1 MFAGPYMKKAVKNEA
16 KHNRIGAFVLL
27 LSLLFLFA
35 TTPLGVSG
43 EPPTPREVWARAE
56 SLGARHD
63 LDPLLLYAIAC
74 AESSLN
80 PDADSGAARGLMQ
93 MSPQAWKDVTDRS
106 YRDAWDWRAN
116 MDAAGAYLAIL
127 RTRLAKS
134 GHLSSANLVAAYHF
148 GPGRLEKA
156 GYDLSRLPRVQNL
169 VYGDILAG
177 RVPNLPAPAPERLVL
192 RSWRGSPAAPT
203 FEPAM
208 KPLFIAPLL
217 VAEASADGGAVSA
230 RENQAA
236 EPRELSLAA
245 VPELNLP
252 VLHPATAPDALD
264 FGPLLVRENDGTTP
278 LLFPALDPP
287 AEETAT
293 GEGTEGDLFVL
304 PVLSSDSPLVDSGNA
319 GGTVP
324 ANGKDD
330 KETPADDEGEAPLP
344 VLNLQDFTP

>member
-1 MFAGPYMKKAVKNEA
+1 MKKAVKNEA
-16 KHNRIGAFVLL
+16 KLNRTGAFVLL

-35 TTPLGVSG
+35 ATPLTVSG
-43 EPPTPREVWARAE
+43 EPPTPREVWVRAE

-127 RTRLAKS
+127 RTKLAKN
-134 GHLSSANLVAAYHF
+134 GHLSAANLVAAYHF

-169 VYGDILAG
+169 IYGDILAG

-192 RSWRGSPAAPT
+192 RSWRGSPAAPN
-203 FEPAM
+203 FEPAV
-208 KPLFIAPLL
+208 KPIFIAPLL
-217 VAEASADGGAVSA
+217 VAEASAEGGEVSA

-236 EPRELSLAA
+236 EPPELSLAA
-245 VPELNLP
+245 LPELNLP
-252 VLHPATAPDALD
+252 VLHPAKVPDALD
-264 FGPLLVRENDGTTP
+264 LGPLLVRENDGTTP
-278 LLFPALDPP
+278 LLIPALDPP

-293 GEGTEGDLFVL
+293 AESMEGDLFVL
-304 PVLSSDSPLVDSGNA
+304 PVLSSDSPQEDPGKTEGA
-319 GGTVP
+319 VP
-324 ANGKDD
+324 VNGKDAG
-330 KETPADDEGEAPLP
+330 ETPVDDETETPLP
-344 VLNLQDFTP
+344 VLNLQDYTP